1 MKRGDKFSVNASL
14 DVEILGFYPA
24 GEQQDGKAKYV
35 CTINGYKM
43 TAGADFLE
51 NLKAFEVKNVDA
63 DLTAKT
69 ETIIVKKKK
78 EVKKSGRKRK

>member
-1 MKRGDKFSVNASL
+1 MERGNKFSVKATL

-43 TAGADFLE
+43 ITGADFLE
-51 NLKAFEVKNVDA
+51 SLKNIKE
-63 DLTAKT
+63 
-69 ETIIVKKKK
+69 EKK
-78 EVKKSGRKRK
+78 EVKKNGRRKSS